1 MSTMMIATI
10 AVNKHVAT
18 AATAMY
24 QDGTSPSADVPA
36 KINWSVIRACY
47 SHNQNIIACF
57 ARLPHSLLYIPV
69 N

>member
-1 MSTMMIATI
+1 MMMSTMMIATI

-36 KINWSVIRACY
+36 KIN
-47 SHNQNIIACF
+47 
-57 ARLPHSLLYIPV
+57 
-69 N
+69 